1 MSVRGKFITGIADFC
16 PPESSTNVSLFYK
29 CKISRQFP
37 MPIANALTVICSV
50 VKTVDQDFVQSVS
63 GVGSKNFH

>member
-1 MSVRGKFITGIADFC
+1 M
-16 PPESSTNVSLFYK
+16 L
-29 CKISRQFP
+29 
-37 MPIANALTVICSV
+37 IANALTVIYSV